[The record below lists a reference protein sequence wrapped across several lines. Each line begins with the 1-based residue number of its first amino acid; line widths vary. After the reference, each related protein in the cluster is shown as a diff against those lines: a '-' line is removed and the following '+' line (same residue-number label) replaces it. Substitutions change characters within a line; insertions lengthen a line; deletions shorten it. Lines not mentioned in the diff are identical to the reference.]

1 MFGHMNPTN
10 ASMMAALMSNQN
22 DLRAENDDLAAEVNR
37 LRTLLQQEKAK
48 LATANA
54 EIVDLQDQLRQAQT
68 ERNEFAGI
76 AQKAVAALEGR
87 R

>member
-1 MFGHMNPTN
+1 MFGHMDPTN
-10 ASMMAALMSNQN
+10 ASMMAAMMANQN

-37 LRTLLQQEKAK
+37 LQTLLQQEKAK

-54 EIVDLQDQLRQAQT
+54 EIGDLQDQLRQALA

>member
-1 MFGHMNPTN
+1 MFGHMDPTN
-10 ASMMAALMSNQN
+10 ASMMAAMMSNQN

-48 LATANA
+48 LAMANA
-54 EIVDLQDQLRQAQT
+54 EIVDLQDQLGQAQI
-68 ERNEFAGI
+68 ERNEFAAI
-76 AQKAVAALEGR
+76 AQKAIAALEGR